1 LQPVPVVPATAQPA
15 SLSNGVPGIVDPAT
29 VVGGGLVAG
38 AGQAA
43 EGAGEIYAPAAADS
57 PYGSPGRPTPA
68 PAEAAAGVVP
78 RDPNRQYSG
87 PVLPARAGFEWN
99 PATDGEPSR
108 QPTDR
113 GFARPEA
120 APADDFDLD
129 ELNEVFRP
137 DPARQQ

>member
-1 LQPVPVVPATAQPA
+1 
-15 SLSNGVPGIVDPAT
+15 
-29 VVGGGLVAG
+29 
-38 AGQAA
+38 
-43 EGAGEIYAPAAADS
+43 
-57 PYGSPGRPTPA
+57 
-68 PAEAAAGVVP
+68 
-78 RDPNRQYSG
+78 
-87 PVLPARAGFEWN
+87 VLPARAGFEWN